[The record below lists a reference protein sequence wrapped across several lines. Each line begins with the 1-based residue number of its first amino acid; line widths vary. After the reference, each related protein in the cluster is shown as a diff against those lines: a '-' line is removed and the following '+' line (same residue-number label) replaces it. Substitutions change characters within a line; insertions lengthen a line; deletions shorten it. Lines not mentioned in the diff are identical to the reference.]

1 VSFIFARNAPERS
14 NNLPGTAAVVINAA
28 TPVQGAFLGG
38 GDTQLFEVRNGPEV
52 QAREAF
58 MKIAKTV
65 IRSAMLSTISIA
77 SLGLATVAYAQDEA
91 AADETENPYEE
102 EIIVTATKREQTLQD
117 VPVAVSVTTAAAI
130 ERAQVRDLKDLQTL
144 VPSLRVSQLQSSA
157 STDFIIRGFGNG
169 SNNVGIEGSVGVF
182 IDGVYRSRS
191 ASAISDL
198 PNLQRVEVLRG
209 PQSTLFGK
217 NASAGVISIV
227 TAEPKYEFGGSAEIS
242 YGNYDAIVAKADI
255 TGPISDQIAFS
266 LAGGINKRD
275 GYGTNLTDGSKTS
288 ERNRWF
294 GRAQLLIEPS
304 DSIKFRIIGDYDKID
319 ENCCFVGNVFAGPTV
334 PAIIGSGGRI
344 NSNGIFSFSEYQN
357 FASENDIT
365 NGGVS
370 LQADFDIGAL
380 KLTSITA
387 YRESR
392 TKTNADS
399 DFTSADLI
407 GENRGDVDIKTK
419 TQELRLTSDF
429 DGPFNFLIGGYYFD
443 EKIGNKQ
450 QLLLGRD
457 FRAYANL
464 LSGGAYTGNE
474 TLIRALAGLPAATPT
489 TQFGAA
495 GQGRFEDWGYKNK
508 ALSIFGTADFEII
521 EGLTLTGGLNYT
533 KDKKNVASNTR
544 TTDVFSSIDFVAVGA
559 AAGVPAVIPVGGVGN
574 TSILYPRIT
583 PCPNTNGLASVC
595 NPFLGLRALQFQ
607 PPFLN
612 FPNSVEDGRTR
623 DGKLTY
629 SARLAWEATENLNL
643 YASYGTG
650 FKATSWNIS
659 FDSRP
664 FAADFIPGSPTQG
677 APLAPSAIR
686 TAGLA
691 SANLTS
697 GTRFALPEEATVIEF
712 GLKAKWER
720 VAFNLTLFEQSIK
733 NFQGN
738 AFIGTG
744 FVLTNAGK
752 QSTRGIEFDGSVNP
766 VDALQ
771 LRVNFTYLD
780 PKFDSYVASAFG
792 DLSGQTPAGIP
803 KLSATWGATYT
814 AELGGDTEL
823 ILSTDYHYEAKTLI
837 NDSPA
842 FRIYK
847 REVEDLNASA
857 TVVLGNG
864 VQFSLWGRNLTGA
877 KYLATIFPSVVQA
890 GSVSGYPN
898 QPRTYGFSAKYKF

>member
-1 VSFIFARNAPERS
+1 
-14 NNLPGTAAVVINAA
+14 
-28 TPVQGAFLGG
+28 
-38 GDTQLFEVRNGPEV
+38 
-52 QAREAF
+52 
-58 MKIAKTV
+58 MKIAKIA
-65 IRSAMLSTISIA
+65 IRSAMLSTISFA
-77 SLGLATVAYAQDEA
+77 SLGLGTVAYAQDET
-91 AADETENPYEE
+91 AADETDNPYEE

-117 VPVAVSVTTAAAI
+117 VPVAVSVTTAASI

-242 YGNYDAIVAKADI
+242 YGNYNAIVAKADI

-275 GYGTNLTDGSKTS
+275 GYATNLTDGSKTS

-304 DSIKFRIIGDYDKID
+304 DSVKFRIIGDYDKID
-319 ENCCFVGNVFAGPTV
+319 ENCCYVGNVFAGPRPTG
-334 PAIIGSGGRI
+334 AIGGVGARI
-344 NSNGIFSFSEYQN
+344 NAGGIFSYSEYQN
-357 FASENDIT
+357 FASENKIT

-370 LQADFDIGAL
+370 MQADFDIGAL
-380 KLTSITA
+380 KLTSISS

-392 TKTNADS
+392 TRTSADS
-399 DFTSADLI
+399 DFSNADLI
-407 GENRGDVDIKTK
+407 GQNRGDIGIKTK
-419 TQELRLTSDF
+419 TQEFRLTSDF
-429 DGPFNFLIGGYYFD
+429 DGPLNFLLGAYYFD
-443 EKIGNKQ
+443 EKITNNQ
-450 QLLLGRD
+450 ELTLGRD
-457 FRAYANL
+457 FRNYLNI
-464 LSGGAYTGNE
+464 LSGGNYIGLEPT
-474 TLIRALAGLPAATPT
+474 IRFLAGLPSVVGLPAG
-489 TQFGAA
+489 QLFGGV
-495 GQGRFEDWGYKNK
+495 GQGRTEDWDYKNK
-508 ALSIFGTADFEII
+508 AFSVFGTADFEIT
-521 EGLTLTGGLNYT
+521 EGLTLTGGFNYT
-533 KDKKNVASNTR
+533 KDKKNVASNTIV
-544 TTDVFSSIDFVAVGA
+544 TDVFSRIDLVQVGA
-559 AAGVPAVIPVGGVGN
+559 NAGLPAALPVGFIPFGG
-574 TSILYPRIT
+574 TALASGLFPRINNCAT
-583 PCPNTNGLASVC
+583 VTNAPAASTANTTRSGTC
-595 NPFLGLRALQFQ
+595 NPFLNFAAFQFQ
-607 PPFLN
+607 APFLN

-629 SARLAWEATENLNL
+629 SARLAWEVTDNVNV

-664 FAADFIPGSPTQG
+664 FGSSFVAGSPAQG
-677 APLAPSAIR
+677 APLAASAIR

-691 SANLTS
+691 LPNLTS
-697 GTRFALPEEATVIEF
+697 GTRYALPENATVMEI

-720 VAFNLTLFEQSIK
+720 VAFNLTVFKQSIK

-738 AFIGTG
+738 SFLGAG

-752 QSTRGIEFDGSVNP
+752 QSTFGIEFDGSVNP
-766 VDALQ
+766 IDPLQ
-771 LRVNFTYLD
+771 LRASFTYLS
-780 PKFDSYVASAFG
+780 PKYDSYPGSAFG
-792 DLSGQTPAGIP
+792 DISGQTPAGIP

-814 AELGGDTEL
+814 AELGGDTAL
-823 ILSTDYHYEAKTLI
+823 ILNGDYHYESNTVI
-837 NDSPA
+837 NDNPT

-847 REVEDLNASA
+847 REVSDLGASA
-857 TVVLGNG
+857 TLRFGNG
-864 VQFSLWGRNLTGA
+864 LQFSLWGRNLTGA
-877 KYLATIFPSVVQA
+877 KYLSTVFPSVIQGDNIFGA
-890 GSVSGYPN
+890 GQGSVSGYPN
-898 QPRTYGFSAKYKF
+898 QPRTYGASAKFKF

>member
-1 VSFIFARNAPERS
+1 
-14 NNLPGTAAVVINAA
+14 
-28 TPVQGAFLGG
+28 
-38 GDTQLFEVRNGPEV
+38 
-52 QAREAF
+52 
-58 MKIAKTV
+58 MKVAKN
-65 IRSAMLSTISIA
+65 IMRSAMLSTISVA
-77 SLGLATVAYAQDEA
+77 SLGLGTVAYAQDQAPAEDEA
-91 AADETENPYEE
+91 ENPYEE

-227 TAEPKYEFGGSAEIS
+227 TSEPKYEFGGSAEIS
-242 YGNYDAIVAKADI
+242 YGNYNAIVAKADV
-255 TGPISDQIAFS
+255 TGPITDQIAFS

-275 GYGTNLTDGSKTS
+275 GYATNLTDGSKTS

-304 DSIKFRIIGDYDKID
+304 DSVKFRIIGDYDKID
-319 ENCCFVGNVFAGPTV
+319 ENCCYVGNIFDGPTGN
-334 PAIIGSGGRI
+334 AIRAVGGRI
-344 NSNGIFSFSEYQN
+344 NSNGIFSYSEFQN
-357 FASENDIT
+357 FASENKIT

-370 LQADFDIGAL
+370 MQADFDIGAM

-392 TKTNADS
+392 AKTNADS

-407 GENRGDVDIKTK
+407 GQNRGNVGIKTK

-443 EKIGNKQ
+443 EDITNQ
-450 QLLLGRD
+450 QALTLGRD
-457 FRAYANL
+457 FRNYADL
-464 LSGGAYTGNE
+464 LSRNPATPTVPGAYVALEPT
-474 TLIRALAGLPAATPT
+474 IRFLAGLPAATPT

-495 GQGRFEDWGYKNK
+495 GQGRFEDWDYKNK
-508 ALSIFGTADFEII
+508 AYSIFGTADFEIT
-521 EGLTLTGGLNYT
+521 EGLTLTGGFNYT
-533 KDKKNVASNTR
+533 KDKKNVASNT
-544 TTDVFSSIDFVAVGA
+544 TSTDVFSRIDLVQVGV
-559 AAGVPAVIPVGGVGN
+559 AAGVPA
-574 TSILYPRIT
+574 T
-583 PCPNTNGLASVC
+583 LAANPTF

-607 PPFLN
+607 TPFLN
-612 FPNSVEDGRTR
+612 FPNAVETGRTR

-629 SARLAWEATENLNL
+629 SARLAWEATDNLNF
-643 YASYGTG
+643 YVSYGTG

-664 FAADFIPGSPTQG
+664 FVADFIAGSPAQVP
-677 APLAPSAIR
+677 APATSPIR

-691 SANLTS
+691 LPNLTS
-697 GTRFALPEEATVIEF
+697 GTRYALPEEATVKEI
-712 GLKAKWER
+712 GLKAKWQR
-720 VAFNLTLFEQSIK
+720 VAFNLTLFDQSIK

-738 AFIGTG
+738 SFIGTG

-752 QSTRGIEFDGSVNP
+752 QSTKGIEFDATVNP

-771 LRVNFTYLD
+771 LRTSFTYLD
-780 PKFDSYVASAFG
+780 PKYDSYVASAFG
-792 DLSGQTPAGIP
+792 DLSGLTPAGIP

-814 AELGGDTEL
+814 AEVGGGTEL
-823 ILSTDYHYEAKTLI
+823 IFSTDYYYQSKTTI
-837 NDSPA
+837 NDNPVY
-842 FRIYK
+842 RIYK
-847 REVEDLNASA
+847 REVSDLSASA
-857 TVVLGNG
+857 TLRLENG
-864 VQFSLWGRNLTGA
+864 LQFSLWGRNLTGA
-877 KYLATIFPSVVQA
+877 KYLTTIFPSVVQS

-898 QPRTYGFSAKYKF
+898 QPRTYGVSAKFKF

>member
-1 VSFIFARNAPERS
+1 MKVANRM
-14 NNLPGTAAVVINAA
+14 LK
-28 TPVQGAFLGG
+28 
-38 GDTQLFEVRNGPEV
+38 
-52 QAREAF
+52 AF
-58 MKIAKTV
+58 MLT
-65 IRSAMLSTISIA
+65 TISA
-77 SLGLATVAYAQDEA
+77 GALGFSSAAFAQAESPTDEA
-91 AADETENPYEE
+91 ATATEDEP
-102 EIIVTATKREQTLQD
+102 IIVTATKREQTLQS

-217 NASAGVISIV
+217 NASAGVISII
-227 TAEPKYEFGGSAEIS
+227 TSAPKYTFGGSAELS
-242 YGNYDAIVAKADI
+242 YGNYNAIVAKADI
-255 TGPISDQIAFS
+255 TGPIVADKVAFS

-304 DSIKFRIIGDYDKID
+304 ETIKFRVIGDYDKID
-319 ENCCFVGNVFAGPTV
+319 ENCCFAGNIFSGPASAAVVGVGGNINAG
-334 PAIIGSGGRI
+334 GL
-344 NSNGIFSFSEYQN
+344 FSFSEYQN

-365 NGGVS
+365 NGGAS
-370 LQADFDIGAL
+370 IQGDIDLGQF

-392 TKTNADS
+392 AKTNADS

-407 GENRGDVDIKTK
+407 GENRGNIGIKTK

-429 DGPFNFLIGGYYFD
+429 EGPFNFLIGGYYFD
-443 EKIGNKQ
+443 EDIENKQ
-450 QLLLGRD
+450 QLLLGTN
-457 FRAYANL
+457 FRSYANL
-464 LSGGAYTGNE
+464 LSGGAYIGQE
-474 TLIRALAGLPAATPT
+474 TTLRLLSSLPPATPT

-495 GQGRFEDWGYKNK
+495 GQGRFEDWDYKNT
-508 ALSIFGTADFEII
+508 AYSFFGTADFEVTDSI
-521 EGLTLTGGLNYT
+521 TLTGGLNYT
-533 KDKKNVASNTR
+533 KDRKTVASNT
-544 TTDVFSSIDFVAVGA
+544 TSTDVFSSIDLV
-559 AAGVPAVIPVGGVGN
+559 AAGAGIGLPAALPVSFVPAGGTALTAALN
-574 TSILYPRIT
+574 PRIN
-583 PCPNTNGLASVC
+583 PCATVTNAPAASGLNPTRSGTC
-595 NPFLGLRALQFQ
+595 NPFLGLQALQFQ

-612 FPNSVEDGRTR
+612 FPNAVESGKTR
-623 DGKLTY
+623 DSKLTY
-629 SARLAWEATENLNL
+629 SARLAWKATDNLNL

-664 FAADFIPGSPTQG
+664 FASTFVAGSPAQG
-677 APLAPSAIR
+677 FPVTASPIR

-697 GTRFALPEEATVIEF
+697 GTRFALPENATVIEA
-712 GLKAKWER
+712 GLKAKW
-720 VAFNLTLFEQSIK
+720 ALASFNLTVFKQSIK
-733 NFQGN
+733 DFQGN
-738 AFIGTG
+738 SFIGTG

-752 QSTRGIEFDGSVNP
+752 QSTFGIEFDGSVRP
-766 VDALQ
+766 TDALQ
-771 LRVNFTYLD
+771 FNVAMTYLD
-780 PKFDSYVASAFG
+780 PKYDSYVGSAFG
-792 DLSGQTPAGIP
+792 DLSGLQPAGIP
-803 KLSATWGATYT
+803 QLSTTLGVTYT
-814 AELGGDTEL
+814 QPLGGDNEL
-823 ILSTDYHYEAKTLI
+823 ILSGDYHYESQVRI
-837 NDSPA
+837 NDAPA
-842 FRIYK
+842 FSIYK
-847 REVEDLNASA
+847 REVNDLNGSA
-857 TVVLGNG
+857 TLRLSNG
-864 VQFSLWGRNLTGA
+864 LQLTAWGRNLTNA
-877 KYLATIFPSVVQA
+877 RYISTLFPSVIQN

-898 QPRTYGFSAKYKF
+898 QPRTYGVAAKFKF